1 MSPRP
6 MQKGFSLV
14 ELMISLTLGT
24 LVTMAAISMFSTNQ
38 RTFTLQRDLSEV
50 QEQGRFALDY
60 IARDLREFKLE
71 DEDALT
77 PVGAEVGLVRT
88 PVTGITIPVAAEG
101 GLAAD
106 ANDRLTYA
114 FHGFLDCEGDT
125 IAGTVPGFIVN
136 SYWVD
141 ADGDLRCIGSVNPAT
156 TGITLLSDVS
166 SFQVL
171 YGIDAADDGLAAAG
185 RYVPAS
191 SVAATDQIVAIK
203 VAFAASVP
211 TPNPNDAE
219 VNFQVLDKLLT
230 TGTAPLDFAES
241 RVVRL
246 FSTTVKVRNFNWESI

>member
-1 MSPRP
+1 MSLRI
-6 MQKGFSLV
+6 QKGFSLV

-60 IARDLREFKLE
+60 IARDLREFSLE
-71 DEDALT
+71 DEDALI
-77 PVGAEVGLVRT
+77 PAGAEMGLVT
-88 PVTGITIPVAAEG
+88 APVTGIAIPASAEG
-101 GLAAD
+101 GAAVD
-106 ANDRLTYA
+106 ANDRLTYS
-114 FHGFLDCEGDT
+114 FHGFLDCEGDG
-125 IAGTVPGFIVN
+125 IAGAVPAFIVN
-136 SYWVD
+136 SYWLD

-156 TGITLLSDVS
+156 TGITLLSDVD

-185 RYVPAS
+185 RYVPVT
-191 SVAATDQIVAIK
+191 SVAAGDQVVAIK
-203 VAFAASVP
+203 VAFVASVP
-211 TPNPNDAE
+211 TPNPNETE

-230 TGTAPLDFAES
+230 TGTAPLNFAES